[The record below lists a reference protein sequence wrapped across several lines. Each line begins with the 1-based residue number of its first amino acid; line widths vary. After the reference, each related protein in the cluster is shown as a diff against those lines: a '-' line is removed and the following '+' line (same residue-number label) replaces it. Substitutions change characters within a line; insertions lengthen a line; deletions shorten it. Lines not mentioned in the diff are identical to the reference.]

1 MADGNATDY
10 NIINTDASAQAHTP
24 ATKPYEPERQRD
36 TVRMFVTLGLLASF
50 LGLIF
55 WACRESVIS
64 AVLWAQTKDMLQII
78 LPALS
83 GLLGSVIGFYFGSGA
98 NMDRRP

>member
-1 MADGNATDY
+1 
-10 NIINTDASAQAHTP
+10 
-24 ATKPYEPERQRD
+24 
-36 TVRMFVTLGLLASF
+36 MFVTLGLLTSF

-55 WACRESVIS
+55 WACRQSINSVTI
-64 AVLWAQTKDMLQII
+64 WMQTKDMLQII

-98 NMDRRP
+98 GTGQKP

>member
-1 MADGNATDY
+1 MADAKDVLTLDYADGN
-10 NIINTDASAQAHTP
+10 TP
-24 ATKPYEPERQRD
+24 SPQPAAIKPYEPERQRD
-36 TVRMFVTLGLLASF
+36 IVRMFVTLGLLASF

-55 WACRESVIS
+55 WACRESVTS
-64 AVLWAQTKDMLQII
+64 AVVWTQTKDMMQII

-98 NMDRRP
+98 NLDRKP

>member
-1 MADGNATDY
+1 MA
-10 NIINTDASAQAHTP
+10 AQNDNLNVSYTGGPTP
-24 ATKPYEPERQRD
+24 LEEPLTFRPYEPERQRD
-36 TVRMFVTLGLLASF
+36 IVRMFVTLGLLASF

-55 WACRESVIS
+55 WACRESVTS

-98 NMDRRP
+98 NLDRRP

>member
-1 MADGNATDY
+1 MADTANSVRLDV
-10 NIINTDASAQAHTP
+10 DSVSEAQVHP
-24 ATKPYEPERQRD
+24 AEVRPYEPERQRD
-36 TVRMFVTLGLLASF
+36 IVRTFVTLGLLASF

-55 WACRESVIS
+55 WACRESVTS
-64 AVLWAQTKDMLQII
+64 AVVWAQTKDMMQII

-98 NMDRRP
+98 NLDRKP

>member
-1 MADGNATDY
+1 MAGQNDLNLSYTSGP
-10 NIINTDASAQAHTP
+10 TP
-24 ATKPYEPERQRD
+24 PEDPLSFKPYEPERQRD
-36 TVRMFVTLGLLASF
+36 IVRMFVTLGLLASF

-55 WACRESVIS
+55 WACRESVTS
-64 AVLWAQTKDMLQII
+64 AVLWTQTKDMLQII

-98 NMDRRP
+98 NLDRRP